1 MMVGER
7 LEDRL
12 LFYVLVVDGY
22 DKIGR
27 GFATIDIKDRRIYF
41 CKTNKSIVG
50 TYFLN
55 FNAQK
60 NHYFYNYKYI
70 YNQFDIDNYLCYDK
84 LNVFVWR

>member
-50 TYFLN
+50 AYFLN

-60 NHYFYNYKYI
+60 IITFIIINIYI
-70 YNQFDIDNYLCYDK
+70 INLT
-84 LNVFVWR
+84 